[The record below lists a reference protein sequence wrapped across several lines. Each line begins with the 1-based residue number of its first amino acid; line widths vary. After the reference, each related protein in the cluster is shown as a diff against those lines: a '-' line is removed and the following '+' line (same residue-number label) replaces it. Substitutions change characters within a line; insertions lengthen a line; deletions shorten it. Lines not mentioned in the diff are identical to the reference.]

1 MSNPR
6 IKTAV
11 EFWEQLAK
19 RDWGVGIPPG
29 PTSSFPILP
38 TTPDGAADF
47 GLADDTVGTDVATK
61 WAPVTYDG
69 QPYLGFCTNRSAPSG
84 VATVLDILNSDDN
97 GATWFSIFDLG
108 NANKIVIP
116 VGFSGKIIFTNFTAI
131 KLKQLTGI
139 LRIDSLVSGGAKDIL
154 FHLIY
159 GPAGKAGTGGN
170 LNLGQAGNIIPFIGS
185 VAALGH

>member
-6 IKTAV
+6 IKNPV
-11 EFWEQLAK
+11 EFWEQLARK
-19 RDWGVGIPPG
+19 GSGIG
-29 PTSSFPILP
+29 AQAQPTSSFPVLP

-47 GLADDTVGTDVATK
+47 GLADDTAGTDVATK
-61 WAPVTYDG
+61 WAPITYDG

-97 GATWFSIFDLG
+97 GVTWFSIFDVG

-116 VGFSGKIIFTNFTAI
+116 VGFVGKIIFTNFTAI

-159 GPAGKAGTGGN
+159 GPGGKAGSGS

-185 VAALGH
+185 VRALGH